1 MADPILVAARLVQ
14 YAAAAI
20 LFGLP
25 AFRLYGLST
34 ATRAAERGLL
44 AGAATALPLG
54 ALLALSR
61 QAAGMTGDPAA
72 ATDPSAWWD
81 VATATQVGHALGFRV
96 AAGLACL
103 AILLWAGRSGAV
115 WRSVA
120 VVAGAAMA
128 SFAWS
133 GHGAAGEGPVGAV
146 QLVADVVHLLAAGLW
161 LGALAGLSLAAA
173 SAEFRTAPGRAAL
186 TAALEGFSGIGSA
199 LVAALLA
206 TGLVNGWILVTPAK
220 LPNLLQT
227 AYGAL
232 LAAKLGLFAVML
244 ACAALNRFR
253 LTAAL
258 RATAGDSGPALAPL
272 RANLFVE
279 TVCGAGVLALVAL
292 FGLLAPGM

>member
-14 YAAAAI
+14 YAAAAV

-25 AFRLYGLST
+25 AFRLYGLRT
-34 ATRAAERGLL
+34 PARAAEGRLL
-44 AGAATALPLG
+44 AATAMALPLG
-54 ALLALSR
+54 ALLALAR

-72 ATDPSAWWD
+72 AADPSAWWD

-103 AILLWAGRSGAV
+103 AILLRAGRSDV
-115 WRSVA
+115 PWRSQA
-120 VVAGAAMA
+120 LVAGAAMA

-146 QLVADVVHLLAAGLW
+146 QLIADVVHLLAAGLW
-161 LGALAGLSLAAA
+161 LGALAGLGLAAA
-173 SAEFRTAPGRAAL
+173 SAEFRTPPGRAAL

-206 TGLVNGWILVTPAK
+206 TGLVNGWILVTPAGF
-220 LPNLLQT
+220 PGLLQT
-227 AYGAL
+227 VYGVL
-232 LAAKLGLFAVML
+232 LAAKLGLFAAML

-253 LTAAL
+253 LTPAL
-258 RATAGDSGPALAPL
+258 RAAAGDGAQALTPL
-272 RANLFVE
+272 RASLFVE
-279 TVCGAGVLALVAL
+279 TVCGAGVLALVAV

>member
-1 MADPILVAARLVQ
+1 MADAILVAARLVQ

-25 AFRLYGLST
+25 AFRLYGLRT
-34 ATRAAERGLL
+34 PMRAAERWLL
-44 AGAATALPLG
+44 ATAAMALPLG
-54 ALLALSR
+54 ALLALAR

-72 ATDPSAWWD
+72 AADPSAWWD

-96 AAGLACL
+96 AAGLAGL
-103 AILLWAGRSGAV
+103 VILLRAGRSGAV
-115 WRSVA
+115 WRSLA

-133 GHGAAGEGPVGAV
+133 GHGAAGEGPAGTI

-161 LGALAGLSLAAA
+161 LGALAGLGLAAA
-173 SAEFRTAPGRAAL
+173 SAQVRTAPGRAAL
-186 TAALEGFSGIGSA
+186 TAALEGFSGIGST
-199 LVAALLA
+199 LVAALFA

-220 LPNLLQT
+220 LPSLLQT
-227 AYGAL
+227 TYGAL
-232 LAAKLGLFAVML
+232 LAAKLGLFVVML

-253 LTAAL
+253 VTPAL
-258 RATAGDSGPALAPL
+258 RAAVGDASPAPL
-272 RANLFVE
+272 RGSLLVE

-292 FGLLAPGM
+292 LGLLAPGM